1 MGYGRRLLR
10 YLTDELR
17 RNKLLYLLLLFILMT
32 GFVFGLAAPVSMQP
46 ESAAQ
51 CRAYVGD
58 FLTLLP
64 DLEVD
69 LRSEFLRAL
78 RLNGALFAVILLSGL
93 HPLAIP
99 FAAAALFYKAF
110 TLGFA
115 ASFLLAYQ
123 AGTGFWIIFCAMLPQ
138 NLLLLPFLLWLGGE
152 AFSNALLLRRRR
164 AAFACDT
171 KRQLQHYG
179 LIGLGAAAAIFFS
192 SLLQGYFTPFLLEAF
207 YLLL

>member
-78 RLNGALFAVILLSGL
+78 RLNGALFAV
-93 HPLAIP
+93 LAIP

-164 AAFACDT
+164 AVFACDT

-179 LIGLGAAAAIFFS
+179 LIGLGAAAAVFFS

>member
-1 MGYGRRLLR
+1 M
-10 YLTDELR
+10 
-17 RNKLLYLLLLFILMT
+17 
-32 GFVFGLAAPVSMQP
+32 
-46 ESAAQ
+46 
-51 CRAYVGD
+51 
-58 FLTLLP
+58 
-64 DLEVD
+64 
-69 LRSEFLRAL
+69 

-179 LIGLGAAAAIFFS
+179 LIGLGAARGRIFFFFVTRVFYTFS
-192 SLLQGYFTPFLLEAF
+192 AGGLLSAF
-207 YLLL
+207 IKHAARVENPAY